1 MKQLVRNLIV
11 SIGAL
16 ASLVG
21 LVLTI
26 RPPSQPWTAWQVA
39 FLALAGLF
47 GLFSI
52 VLDVIEFKARPVKS
66 YRTSQQVV
74 NYMRNWLGTSG
85 QAAVFTRDLS
95 WVDDETTRK
104 LLETKSRKQ
113 ELTLVLPREIPLT
126 RKLEKLG
133 AEVVYYPDIDYIIKS
148 RFTIINMNRNDTRV
162 AIGQSVGGRHKIEEL
177 SAGEEPAYYLAQDLL
192 ELVKRFTK
200 RENGKHA

>member
-21 LVLTI
+21 IVLTI
-26 RPPSQPWTAWQVA
+26 RPPSQPWTAWQIA
-39 FLALAGLF
+39 FLTLAGLF
-47 GLFSI
+47 GLVSI

-74 NYMRNWLGTSG
+74 DYMRNWLGNSG

-104 LLETKSRKQ
+104 LLETKSRKR

-133 AEVVYYPDIDYIIKS
+133 AEVVYYPNIDYIIKS

-200 RENGKHA
+200 RENGKNA